1 MFFSSILVSSSFAQ
15 NSKPVELFP
24 PNSKP
29 FGLSYEDHIKNY
41 WKLTMSIPAKINP
54 WTDDPRDTGDRCL
67 EGQKTI
73 NSSIFYL
80 QTNGGGESV
89 RKCTIPSG
97 LGIFIPI
104 LIGEYSILEL
114 RKDLPGVTVEDL
126 PGAARKDQDGM
137 HVFTLEIGDKKF
149 DTMDLEKYGIVTS
162 PFNLTFSEGNIFA
175 TEPGNT
181 TASADGYYVITKPL
195 SNGTYMIHTH
205 GEMCTVKYVCDQ
217 TGKDNFETDV
227 KTTLIVK

>member
-1 MFFSSILVSSSFAQ
+1 MLVSSSFAQ
-15 NSKPVELFP
+15 NSKSIELFP

-29 FGLSYEDHIKNY
+29 FGLSYEDYIKNY
-41 WKLTMSIPAKINP
+41 WKLTMSMNTTINP
-54 WTDDPRDTGDRCL
+54 WNDDPSDTGERCR

-73 NSSIFYL
+73 NSPIFYL

-114 RKDLPGVTVEDL
+114 RKDNPTVTVENL

-137 HVFTLEIGDKKF
+137 HVYTLEIGDEKF
-149 DTMDLEKYGIVTS
+149 DTMDLKKYGIVTS
-162 PFNLTFSEGNIFA
+162 PFNLTFTKDNIFG

-195 SNGTYMIHTH
+195 SNGTYAIHTH
-205 GEMCTVKYVCDQ
+205 GVMCTSKFVCEQ
-217 TGKDNFETDV
+217 TAKDNFETDV